1 MKLETIK
8 KLYNDSPRLLKPLLL
23 SVSIG
28 LIIYLM
34 TIIHDAYN
42 RHSTAC
48 NGNKQDD
55 FFWLKCYAKPDTVL
69 QPQYIY
75 VDTCLTNNQPVKNQ
89 NNGTN
94 NGNMN
99 IGDKH

>member
-1 MKLETIK
+1 MKLYKIK
-8 KLYNDSPRLLKPLLL
+8 EYYSKSPIFLKPILLL
-23 SVSIG
+23 VSTASI
-28 LIIYLM
+28 LYVVFIINN
-34 TIIHDAYN
+34 AYN
-42 RHSTAC
+42 RHVTAC
-48 NGNKQDD
+48 NDNKQDD

-69 QPQYIY
+69 QPKYIY